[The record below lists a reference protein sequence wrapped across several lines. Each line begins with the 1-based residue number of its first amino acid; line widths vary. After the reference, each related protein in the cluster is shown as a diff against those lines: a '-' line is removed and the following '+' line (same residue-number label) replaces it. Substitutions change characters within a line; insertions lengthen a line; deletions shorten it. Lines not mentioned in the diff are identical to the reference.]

1 MHGNHSTHFP
11 LHTGQI
17 VYDPRGHV
25 EAEAIPLAP
34 RVPTLSGLRVGVL
47 DNTKWNANKLL
58 RQTISLLE
66 DEFPFAHVRWYTKDS
81 FSRNAAPELIERIVT
96 ENDVVITAIGD

>member
-1 MHGNHSTHFP
+1 MNSDYSTHFQ
-11 LHTGQI
+11 LQTGQI
-17 VYDPRGHV
+17 VYDPRGRV
-25 EAEAIPLAP
+25 EAESIPLAP
-34 RVPTLSGLRVGVL
+34 RVPTLSDLRVGVL

-58 RQTISLLE
+58 RQTVSLLE
-66 DEFPFAHVRWYTKDS
+66 DEVAFAHVRFYKKDS